1 MTLQESCNY
10 ITKNFYD
17 DSQGRIILKSTGK
30 RLNVEGLNY
39 LLKKFY
45 KFAKEKIL
53 DDEIY

>member
-53 DDEIY
+53 DNEIY